1 MGALVCSE
9 ANDHRWTRGG
19 AGLCCRVNSPR
30 WVCAKLVTLFLQDG
44 DLTCNRQDRQA
55 ITSFKNGTCSV
66 RPSGSKLG
74 ADRLQTHAAAA
85 PDRLIPPG
93 PHVSR
98 GLVPP
103 RNSSAAG
110 LITFGSISFNSP
122 PSRGYYLLF
131 HTAQLHFFHDA
142 LLHFFHDALLHF
154 SIPRRSRWPLSG
166 FVVLRS
172 LAC

>member
-1 MGALVCSE
+1 MRKIRPESYMYIFLTDITTWELGIPSVAIRINPTILAGSIRSSLMSSQPYPPLIIWVHGE
-9 ANDHRWTRGG
+9 VETRQG
-19 AGLCCRVNSPR
+19 
-30 WVCAKLVTLFLQDG
+30 
-44 DLTCNRQDRQA
+44 
-55 ITSFKNGTCSV
+55 
-66 RPSGSKLG
+66 KLG

-93 PHVSR
+93 PPVSR

-122 PSRGYYLLF
+122 PSRGYYLFF